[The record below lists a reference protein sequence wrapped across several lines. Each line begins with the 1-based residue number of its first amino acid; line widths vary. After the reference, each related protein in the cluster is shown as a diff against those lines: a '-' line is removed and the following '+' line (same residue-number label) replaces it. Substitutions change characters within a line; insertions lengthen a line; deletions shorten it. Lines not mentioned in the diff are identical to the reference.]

1 VTDEPETDR
10 PEEEEALA
18 PSAEETPAEPGEG
31 QSEAEADPAD
41 PLAEAEAKAAKL
53 KDQLLR
59 TAADFENFRKRAK
72 RDVEEAARRS
82 KEEVLAEILPI
93 VDNLERA
100 VQASGGAKDVA
111 SVVQGVEMVL
121 KSFADVAESLN
132 LERVATVG
140 EKFDP
145 NVHDAIQQQE
155 TDEAPSGTILA
166 EVVSGWKLGP
176 KLIRPAMVVVAK
188 PPSAEA

>member
-1 VTDEPETDR
+1 MSVTDEPETER
-10 PEEEEALA
+10 PEDEEQNEVGEEVEAQ
-18 PSAEETPAEPGEG
+18 G
-31 QSEAEADPAD
+31 AEADPEPVD
-41 PLAEAEAKAAKL
+41 PLAEAQEKAARL

-82 KEEVLAEILPI
+82 KEEVLSEILPI
-93 VDNLERA
+93 IDNLERA
-100 VQASGGAKDVA
+100 VQASGGAKDVQ

-121 KSFADVAESLN
+121 KSFADVAENLN
-132 LERVATVG
+132 LGRVKTVG

-155 TDEAPSGTILA
+155 TDEAAPGTILA
-166 EVVSGWKLGP
+166 EVVSGWTLGP

>member
-1 VTDEPETDR
+1 VTDEPETER
-10 PEEEEALA
+10 PEEEEQAQA
-18 PSAEETPAEPGEG
+18 
-31 QSEAEADPAD
+31 
-41 PLAEAEAKAAKL
+41 AEAEAEPTDPLVEAQEKAARL

-72 RDVEEAARRS
+72 RDVEEATRRS
-82 KEEVLAEILPI
+82 KEEVLAEVLPI
-93 VDNLERA
+93 IDNLERA

-121 KSFADVAESLN
+121 KSFADVAEN
-132 LERVATVG
+132 LDLQRVKTVG

-155 TDEAPSGTILA
+155 TDEADPGTILA
-166 EVVSGWKLGP
+166 EVVSGWRLGP

>member
-1 VTDEPETDR
+1 MTDEPETER
-10 PEEEEALA
+10 PEEEEQD
-18 PSAEETPAEPGEG
+18 AEEAEATSGEG
-31 QSEAEADPAD
+31 EAEADPTD
-41 PLAEAEAKAAKL
+41 PLAEAQQKAARL

-82 KEEVLAEILPI
+82 KEEVLAEVLPI
-93 VDNLERA
+93 IDNLERA

-121 KSFADVAESLN
+121 KSFADVAENLN
-132 LERVATVG
+132 LQRVKTVG

-155 TDEAPSGTILA
+155 TDEAAPGTILA
-166 EVVSGWKLGP
+166 EVVSGWMLGP

>member
-1 VTDEPETDR
+1 MTDEPETER
-10 PEEEEALA
+10 PEEEQ
-18 PSAEETPAEPGEG
+18 ETGASESEP
-31 QSEAEADPAD
+31 PK
-41 PLAEAEAKAAKL
+41 AEAEEALDPLEAAEANAARL

-93 VDNLERA
+93 IDNLERA
-100 VQASGGAKDVA
+100 VQASGGAKDVG

-121 KSFADVAESLN
+121 KSFADVAENMN
-132 LERVATVG
+132 LERVKTVG
-140 EKFDP
+140 ERFDP

-155 TDEAPSGTILA
+155 TDEAAPGTILA

>member
-1 VTDEPETDR
+1 MTDEPETDR
-10 PEEEEALA
+10 PEEEQEDEGTEATA
-18 PSAEETPAEPGEG
+18 EESAEPT
-31 QSEAEADPAD
+31 D
-41 PLAEAEAKAAKL
+41 PLEEARARAAQL

-72 RDVEEAARRS
+72 RDIEDAARRA
-82 KEEVLAEILPI
+82 KEEVLAQVLPI
-93 VDNLERA
+93 YDNLERA
-100 VQASGGAKDVA
+100 VQAAGGAHDVA
-111 SVVQGVEMVL
+111 AVVQGVEMVL
-121 KSFADVAESLN
+121 KSFEDAVEGMS
-132 LERVATVG
+132 LERVKTVG
-140 EKFDP
+140 ERFDP

-155 TDEAPSGTILA
+155 TDDSPPGTILA